1 MTKNTL
7 LINLFLTGLIALDY
21 WLYPDLFCSFL
32 SIIGLMGTVWII
44 SLIVKDA
51 SIVDI
56 FWGPCFV
63 IYGLSM
69 NYYIGETSERALLV
83 LGLVSLWALRI
94 ALHIGI
100 RNIGH
105 GEDVRYIAWRKEA
118 GEKWWWLSFFRVFYL
133 QGCLAY
139 LIGIPLY
146 FAQTNPTALTTME
159 IVICAGIF
167 GLGILWETISDMQLK
182 SFRKDPKN
190 KGKICTVGLWKYSR
204 HPNYFGDLMCW
215 IGLSTFT
222 ISSMDTLSIVLS
234 ACGPLIMG
242 LIFYKITG
250 PMMDELMIKS
260 RPEYKQHIKESNMLL
275 PNLIKGK

>member
-7 LINLFLTGLIALDY
+7 LINLFLTGFIALDY

-32 SIIGLMGTVWII
+32 SIIALMGMVWII

-56 FWGPCFV
+56 FWGPCFI

-105 GEDVRYIAWRKEA
+105 GEDVRYITWRKEA
-118 GEKWWWLSFFRVFYL
+118 GKQWWWLSFFRVFYL

-139 LIGIPLY
+139 FIGIPLY
-146 FAQTNPTALTTME
+146 FAQTNPAALTIME
-159 IVICAGIF
+159 IVICTAIF

-190 KGKICTVGLWKYSR
+190 KGKICTVGLWK
-204 HPNYFGDLMCW
+204 
-215 IGLSTFT
+215 
-222 ISSMDTLSIVLS
+222 
-234 ACGPLIMG
+234 
-242 LIFYKITG
+242 
-250 PMMDELMIKS
+250 
-260 RPEYKQHIKESNMLL
+260 
-275 PNLIKGK
+275 

>member
-1 MTKNTL
+1 
-7 LINLFLTGLIALDY
+7 
-21 WLYPDLFCSFL
+21 
-32 SIIGLMGTVWII
+32 
-44 SLIVKDA
+44 
-51 SIVDI
+51 
-56 FWGPCFV
+56 
-63 IYGLSM
+63 M
-69 NYYIGETSERALLV
+69 NYSIGETSERALLV

-105 GEDVRYIAWRKEA
+105 GEDIRYVAWRKEA
-118 GEKWWWLSFFRVFYL
+118 GKHWWWLSFFRVFYL

-139 LIGIPLY
+139 LIGVPLY
-146 FAQTNPTALTTME
+146 FAHTNPATLTTIE
-159 IVICAGIF
+159 IVICTGIF
-167 GLGILWETISDMQLK
+167 GLGLLWETISDMQLK

-275 PNLIKGK
+275 PNLMKGK

>member
-1 MTKNTL
+1 MTKNIL

-32 SIIGLMGTVWII
+32 SIIALMGIVWII

-56 FWGPCFV
+56 FWGPCFI
-63 IYGLSM
+63 IYGLSV
-69 NYYIGETSERALLV
+69 NYSIGETSERALLA
-83 LGLVSLWALRI
+83 LGLVSLWALRL
-94 ALHIGI
+94 ALHIGT
-100 RNIGH
+100 RN
-105 GEDVRYIAWRKEA
+105 IAWRKEA
-118 GEKWWWLSFFRVFYL
+118 GQQWWWLSFFRVFYL

-139 LIGIPLY
+139 LVGVPLY
-146 FAQTNPTALTTME
+146 FAHTNPATLTTLE
-159 IVICAGIF
+159 IVICTTIF
-167 GLGILWETISDMQLK
+167 GLGLLWETISDVQLK
-182 SFRKDPKN
+182 SFRKDPNN

-222 ISSMDTLSIVLS
+222 ISSMDTLSIALS
-234 ACGPLIMG
+234 AGGPLIMG

-250 PMMDELMIKS
+250 PMMDQMMIKS
-260 RPEYKQHIKESNMLL
+260 RVGYQDYIKESNMLL
-275 PNLIKGK
+275 PNLMKGK